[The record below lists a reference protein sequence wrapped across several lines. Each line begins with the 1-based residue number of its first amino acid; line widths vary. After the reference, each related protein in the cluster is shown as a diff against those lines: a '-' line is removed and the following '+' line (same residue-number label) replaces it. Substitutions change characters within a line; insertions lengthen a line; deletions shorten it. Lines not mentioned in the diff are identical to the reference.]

1 MHYYQQPG
9 LYLQLVLDE
18 TTEIKIIWATTTEL
32 PKPSVLMIMRMMRM
46 IHEGDYGEDE
56 NDYDDDQIM
65 QLINTYIA
73 S

>member
-1 MHYYQQPG
+1 M
-9 LYLQLVLDE
+9 YLRLVLDE

-32 PKPSVLMIMRMMRM
+32 PKPSVLMIMRVMRM
-46 IHEGDYGEDE
+46 IHEGDYGDDE